1 MEYNEKQIQILEEAE
16 RLFSEKGFNGTS
28 IREIAQAADINLA
41 MVSYYFGS
49 KNKLLEAIFI
59 YRGNNTQTTLLN
71 LESNKAL
78 SSLQKIDKLIEHYVD
93 RVIEK
98 NHFYKILSREM
109 VVNSTPEMD
118 SLILG
123 IKKQNLSIIKQIIA
137 VGQKEGRF
145 KKNIDI
151 PLLINTLSGTANSLI
166 ASQRYYKI
174 MSGLEETS
182 ETEFQKILVRKLIAH
197 LKTIFKTLIVN
208 EI

>member
-1 MEYNEKQIQILEEAE
+1 MVYNEKQIQILEEAE

-137 VGQKEGRF
+137 VGQKEGSF

-182 ETEFQKILVRKLIAH
+182 EAEFQKILVRKLIAH

>member
-1 MEYNEKQIQILEEAE
+1 MVYNEKQIQILEEAE

-137 VGQKEGRF
+137 VGQKEGSF

-174 MSGLEETS
+174 MSGLEETP
-182 ETEFQKILVRKLIAH
+182 EAEFQKLLVRKLIAH

>member
-1 MEYNEKQIQILEEAE
+1 MVYNEKQIQILEEAE

-71 LESNKAL
+71 LESNKAFT
-78 SSLQKIDKLIEHYVD
+78 SLQKIDKLIEHYVE

-137 VGQKEGRF
+137 VGQKEGSF

-174 MSGLEETS
+174 MSGLEETP
-182 ETEFQKILVRKLIAH
+182 EAEFQKLLVRKLIAH

>member
-137 VGQKEGRF
+137 VGQKEGSF

>member
-1 MEYNEKQIQILEEAE
+1 MVYNEKQIQILEEAE

-137 VGQKEGRF
+137 VGQKEGSF